1 VPIYQA
7 QQEIQHAQPVQQVSW
22 RPHFLNIDLLLSTAQ
37 QERKKT
43 TRRWFLNNCGAII
56 SMQQKQGL
64 QQPMQQ
70 GLQKQQL
77 RVQVQEQLQA
87 RVLEQELLLFC
98 HKQTGQQ
105 QR

>member
-1 VPIYQA
+1 
-7 QQEIQHAQPVQQVSW
+7 
-22 RPHFLNIDLLLSTAQ
+22 
-37 QERKKT
+37 
-43 TRRWFLNNCGAII
+43 
-56 SMQQKQGL
+56 MQQKQGL

-77 RVQVQEQLQA
+77 REREQLQA